1 MALIISLLLTNEK
14 HSQLEVSPKPATSG
28 TVFALTLMRQ
38 LDGRSCDDTL
48 LSTRKNGEDKLC
60 GGSMTEIILDLG
72 PVNTVDE
79 TAFAQAIDRLAQWQ
93 ETRSARAYR
102 NRDAPGVM
110 IKTVSDARGTLRKSV
125 IFQRQEWASAFI
137 GFWEAER
144 AAS

>member
-1 MALIISLLLTNEK
+1 M
-14 HSQLEVSPKPATSG
+14 
-28 TVFALTLMRQ
+28 
-38 LDGRSCDDTL
+38 
-48 LSTRKNGEDKLC
+48 C

-93 ETRSARAYR
+93 ASRSARAFR

-110 IKTVSDARGTLRKSV
+110 IKTVCDKRGTLRKSV